1 MASIYKRK
9 GRKNWTIEWFDEH
22 GRRRSKSSR
31 TTDKRY
37 AQRIAND
44 IEADVA
50 LRRAGLIDARQ
61 EGLAKQGRRPVE
73 VHVEDFLQSKRDAR
87 RKARSIGD
95 LERVLRWAIEAT
107 GAKVLADL
115 DADSIGKA
123 LRQLQEDGKAARTR
137 HRHHTVLKG
146 FLAWCARLGRLASNP
161 MDVIAAPEVEG
172 GEVRKRRSLDHE
184 EVQRLFEVAAE
195 RGRLAWYMTA
205 LWAGLRRSELTR
217 LQWGDIDFEAGT
229 LTVRGGK
236 ARRLDVLPL
245 HPDLAEE
252 LLAIKPHDVL
262 PSARVFPTT
271 VTNATRRKD
280 FTRAGIVLVDDEGR
294 HADLHSLRGTL
305 GTLLARKGT
314 APQVARQLMRH
325 SDYKTTLKHYTH
337 LHLEDLRG
345 ALDGLGTVMPT
356 DSGLAAGCATGTDGT
371 SLAQADSNIPPP
383 LDRQQIRQH
392 PVHGSVHLDASRCES
407 GDTASDD
414 EPTDHLRLLEPAS
427 AQKPPSAQKER
438 GSVDQEH
445 DHAILSGLE
454 HEHDGGMAKWLR
466 RRIANP

>member
-1 MASIYKRK
+1 
-9 GRKNWTIEWFDEH
+9 
-22 GRRRSKSSR
+22 
-31 TTDKRY
+31 
-37 AQRIAND
+37 
-44 IEADVA
+44 
-50 LRRAGLIDARQ
+50 
-61 EGLAKQGRRPVE
+61 
-73 VHVEDFLQSKRDAR
+73 
-87 RKARSIGD
+87 
-95 LERVLRWAIEAT
+95 
-107 GAKVLADL
+107 
-115 DADSIGKA
+115 
-123 LRQLQEDGKAARTR
+123 
-137 HRHHTVLKG
+137 
-146 FLAWCARLGRLASNP
+146 
-161 MDVIAAPEVEG
+161 
-172 GEVRKRRSLDHE
+172 
-184 EVQRLFEVAAE
+184 
-195 RGRLAWYMTA
+195 
-205 LWAGLRRSELTR
+205 
-217 LQWGDIDFEAGT
+217 
-229 LTVRGGK
+229 
-236 ARRLDVLPL
+236 
-245 HPDLAEE
+245 
-252 LLAIKPHDVL
+252 
-262 PSARVFPTT
+262 
-271 VTNATRRKD
+271 
-280 FTRAGIVLVDDEGR
+280 
-294 HADLHSLRGTL
+294 
-305 GTLLARKGT
+305 
-314 APQVARQLMRH
+314 MRH